1 MAKQGKNKDILMNA
15 GMAFG
20 GGVLAEV
27 ISDLVA
33 QNAPDMIQNN
43 PKLTEIIPGGV
54 GVGLLYFMPGKF
66 DPLAYGMIGAS
77 GAGLSDDIIGG
88 MQGFNRMT
96 LQGDADNY
104 RRGREY
110 VEELINEGFQQGG
123 GGARMNGF
131 GDDDDCNHDGMGC

>member
-1 MAKQGKNKDILMNA
+1 MAKGKANTNQVLMNA

-27 ISDLVA
+27 VSDLVA
-33 QNAPDMIQNN
+33 QNAPDLIQSN
-43 PKLTEIIPGGV
+43 PKLTEIIPGGL
-54 GVGLLYFMPGKF
+54 GVGLLFFMPGKF

-110 VEELINEGFQQGG
+110 VEELINEGFKSNP
-123 GGARMNGF
+123 MNGTDEEGCF
-131 GDDDDCNHDGMGC
+131 DGMSNC